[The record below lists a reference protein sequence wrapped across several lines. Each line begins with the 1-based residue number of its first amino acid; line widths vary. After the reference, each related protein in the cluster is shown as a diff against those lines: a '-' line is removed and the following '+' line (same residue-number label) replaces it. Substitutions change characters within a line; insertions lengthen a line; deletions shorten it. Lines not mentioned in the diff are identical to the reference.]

1 MIWNVLAIALA
12 ASIFAAAPV
21 EAAPVV
27 AAWAA
32 ITAGIS
38 AITSTVAG
46 AFLFRV
52 AASVVLSALAAAIR
66 GKPDA
71 PERPG
76 IRTEATTTGGV
87 NSETFILGRYAT
99 SGNLVAPPYS
109 HENSGDQPN
118 LFLTYVVDVSDLPG
132 VQFSRLIVGGEYI
145 DDLQLNTVT
154 GGEHQYEGN
163 FNTNDFGNYP
173 YLWMTWHDGS
183 QTTAD
188 AYMMEYYASYP
199 ERPWAADM
207 VGEGIAYAVITFYF
221 APDVYSGQPGV
232 RFEVEGIPLYDP
244 RKDSTVGG
252 TGSHRW
258 ANKAT
263 WGFSEN
269 PLVMVYNIL
278 RGIEMPGGRIWG
290 GKVAAEDLPLAN
302 WFAAMNV
309 CDEDVTLKAGGTEKR
324 YCAGYEVKTADDEP
338 ASVITELLKAC
349 SAEIV
354 EFGGVYKVRVG
365 GPGVPVYYFT
375 DDDIV
380 SDNPQSLVPFP
391 GLESVY
397 NGIHA
402 SHPDPKAMWET
413 RDAPP
418 RYNATWE
425 GDDGDRQLI
434 AHVDLPAVSSRPQ
447 VQRLMEAWIADERRF
462 RRHSLTLPPDAAVLE
477 PLDSVG
483 WTSARNQY
491 SAEVFEIGE
500 LSDDPRS
507 MLQTVA
513 MRARKTGDF
522 DWVPGDEIDVDDPST
537 IMVKPPVRSVPG
549 WAVSAVSVKNAAG
562 TGKRPAI
569 KLEWDGTKVGDAT
582 ALEFEVRPYGQTD
595 LVSQGAK
602 TDVAKGQG
610 LVTSG
615 ILPGAALEVRGRL
628 VTTRRRAWTAWTYVV
643 TLNIKPGEDDLD
655 ETLTTSTVP
664 TGLMVTSELVKDG
677 VAKIIITWIAGANA
691 VSHEIGITRTGGNEV
706 IKKAGGTRYEFETQP
721 GAGFDIRVRAVSGT
735 GSVSAWTATETIVAA
750 LDAIPPADPTGLAAQ
765 AGYGVMWLSWNANT
779 EADLS
784 HYEVIQKTNSTT
796 PSAGAT
802 PKFSAAGTAA
812 TISGLANSTHY
823 WYWVRAVDTSG
834 NKSGWSSQSDATTAG
849 T

>member
-38 AITSTVAG
+38 AITSTAVG

-118 LFLTYVVDVSDLPG
+118 LFMTYVVDVSDLPG

-338 ASVITELLKAC
+338 AS
-349 SAEIV
+349 
-354 EFGGVYKVRVG
+354 
-365 GPGVPVYYFT
+365 
-375 DDDIV
+375 
-380 SDNPQSLVPFP
+380 
-391 GLESVY
+391 
-397 NGIHA
+397 A
-402 SHPDPKAMWET
+402 S
-413 RDAPP
+413 
-418 RYNATWE
+418 
-425 GDDGDRQLI
+425 
-434 AHVDLPAVSSRPQ
+434 
-447 VQRLMEAWIADERRF
+447 
-462 RRHSLTLPPDAAVLE
+462 
-477 PLDSVG
+477 
-483 WTSARNQY
+483 
-491 SAEVFEIGE
+491 
-500 LSDDPRS
+500 
-507 MLQTVA
+507 
-513 MRARKTGDF
+513 
-522 DWVPGDEIDVDDPST
+522 
-537 IMVKPPVRSVPG
+537 
-549 WAVSAVSVKNAAG
+549 
-562 TGKRPAI
+562 
-569 KLEWDGTKVGDAT
+569 
-582 ALEFEVRPYGQTD
+582 
-595 LVSQGAK
+595 
-602 TDVAKGQG
+602 
-610 LVTSG
+610 
-615 ILPGAALEVRGRL
+615 
-628 VTTRRRAWTAWTYVV
+628 
-643 TLNIKPGEDDLD
+643 
-655 ETLTTSTVP
+655 
-664 TGLMVTSELVKDG
+664 
-677 VAKIIITWIAGANA
+677 
-691 VSHEIGITRTGGNEV
+691 
-706 IKKAGGTRYEFETQP
+706 
-721 GAGFDIRVRAVSGT
+721 
-735 GSVSAWTATETIVAA
+735 TETKSLEQQAA
-750 LDAIPPADPTGLAAQ
+750 DAK
-765 AGYGVMWLSWNANT
+765 S
-779 EADLS
+779 EA
-784 HYEVIQKTNSTT
+784 EK
-796 PSAGAT
+796 A
-802 PKFSAAGTAA
+802 
-812 TISGLANSTHY
+812 
-823 WYWVRAVDTSG
+823 
-834 NKSGWSSQSDATTAG
+834 KS
-849 T
+849 